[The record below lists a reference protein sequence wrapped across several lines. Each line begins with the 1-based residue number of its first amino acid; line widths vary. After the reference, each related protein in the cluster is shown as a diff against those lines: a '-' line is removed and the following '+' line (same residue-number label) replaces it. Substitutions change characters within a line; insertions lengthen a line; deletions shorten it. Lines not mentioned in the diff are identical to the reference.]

1 MLAVAPIPSRPF
13 ISCSAYM
20 GALFKAAVVALA
32 RSCRQEPRAS
42 IQKRDEYVKRRKFSV
57 PVCQQEVER
66 DWAAQGFHCG
76 AMIDPPGHEWNNF
89 THEANELVAVVE
101 GRMRFTLLD
110 EAFELEPGDEIFIP
124 AGVPHSTK
132 NIACT
137 NSKWFYG
144 YDGAANSWF

>member
-1 MLAVAPIPSRPF
+1 MA
-13 ISCSAYM
+13 
-20 GALFKAAVVALA
+20 ALA
-32 RSCRQEPRAS
+32 RSPRQASRATL
-42 IQKRDEYVKRRKFSV
+42 QQRDEYVKRRKFSV
-57 PVCQQEVER
+57 PVSQKDVER

-89 THEANELVAVVE
+89 THEANELVTVVE

-132 NIACT
+132 NIGSA